1 MSMLDTAYMVSAT
14 FGNNPSN
21 QDSLYTVWYLA
32 DTTGAYTYINYAFY
46 APFATGTYNLVL
58 QVYCPIKSTPFY
70 YNIITQFDVQS
81 AGIGSAAPIALT
93 LSPNPVKDILTIQGM
108 NSGNY
113 QIFNAAGQCIQK
125 GYFDNQIEVSQ
136 LTNGT
141 YFLNIGTVVLPF
153 IKLHQ

>member
-1 MSMLDTAYMVSAT
+1 MLDTAYMVSAT
-14 FGNNPSN
+14 FGNVFN

-32 DTTGAYTYINYAFY
+32 DTTGAYTYINYVFY
-46 APFATGTYNLVL
+46 AHFATGTYNLVL

-81 AGIGSAAPIALT
+81 AGIGSAAPIALI
-93 LSPNPVKDILTIQGM
+93 LSPNPVQDILSIQGM

-136 LTNGT
+136 LTNGS
-141 YFLNIGTVVLPF
+141 YFLHIGTEILPF